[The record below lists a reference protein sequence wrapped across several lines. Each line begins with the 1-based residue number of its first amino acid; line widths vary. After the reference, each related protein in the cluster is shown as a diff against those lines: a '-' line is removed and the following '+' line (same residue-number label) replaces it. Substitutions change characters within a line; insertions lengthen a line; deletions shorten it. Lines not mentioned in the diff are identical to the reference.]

1 MRFYYENKDFR
12 NIPNGKDFCGVSNLD
27 WNFGYQY
34 PVFELTDDPTIWG
47 LPVQRMESHIIDDNI
62 EYFKNMFSIVK
73 DRPNIKIAISNFHEG
88 AYQNEF
94 IKKLI
99 SLKNQ
104 FNIPSNQIFL
114 FTNNQ
119 YAEIYSGAISI
130 VYKPYLLGFLMD
142 NYRDIKDESIYHNG
156 SEIGLLSSNEY
167 LNSEK
172 KKFFLSYNKNT
183 TKTFRIQLLL
193 WLMKTGYIDDSYV
206 SILIKN
212 EYFDRNRLR
221 SKEDELYD
229 LVDYYNRFEGMGFNV
244 LDWNY
249 PEFKND
255 VFSSLKY
262 TTKSHYADTV
272 FNIITETTSENH
284 QLNLTEKSFKAM
296 ANCHPYL
303 VLGDVGTHQHI
314 KDLGFN
320 LYEDLIDYSFDSIE
334 NNGERLSQGL
344 KQIRRM
350 HELGKDGIMNWYR
363 NNIEKIE
370 ENKSKLFTYCFSK
383 MIDESILILKE
394 SFTSE
399 SYEKII

>member
-34 PVFELTDDPTIWG
+34 PVFEITDEPTIWG
-47 LPVQRMESHIIDDNI
+47 LPVQRMESHVIEDNI
-62 EYFKNMFSIVK
+62 EYFKNMFNIVK
-73 DRPNIKIAISNFHEG
+73 DKPNIKIAISNFHEG

-104 FNIPSNQIFL
+104 FKIPSNQIFI

-142 NYRDIKDESIYHNG
+142 NYRGIKDESIYHNG

-193 WLMKTGYIDDSYV
+193 WLIKTGYIDDSYV

-212 EYFDRNRLR
+212 EYFDRNNLR

-350 HELGKDGIMNWYR
+350 HALGKDGIMNWYR

>member
-34 PVFELTDDPTIWG
+34 PVFEITDEPTIWG
-47 LPVQRMESHIIDDNI
+47 LPVQRMESHVIEDNI
-62 EYFKNMFSIVK
+62 EYFKNMFNIVK
-73 DRPNIKIAISNFHEG
+73 DKPNIKIAISNFHEG

-104 FNIPSNQIFL
+104 FKIPSNQIFI

-142 NYRDIKDESIYHNG
+142 NYRGIKDESIYHNG

-212 EYFDRNRLR
+212 EYFDRNNLR

-314 KDLGFN
+314 KNLGFN